1 MHIADSVCQTKACSI
16 MTECYD
22 WSNIHSLH
30 VIKEREKLNATPVDT
45 ELGHQGAR

>member
-16 MTECYD
+16 MTECYN

-30 VIKEREKLNATPVDT
+30 VIKEREKLYTTPVDT
-45 ELGHQGAR
+45 ELGHLGAR